1 VGSTVAHIR
10 RAMTTPS
17 APSPPAQ
24 PSLRTKLLWVAA
36 FYFASGFP
44 FGVATELLPVYYRQR
59 GVSLTD
65 IGLLSVIAL
74 PWTFKFLWAPLVD
87 RIATYKRWLL
97 SAQIGLAAAMLALL
111 VADPTRAM
119 PFLWVVLVAMATLS
133 ATQDIVVDA
142 YTIRLLD
149 TREYGAANGVRVT
162 AYRVAMLVAGGLL
175 LAAAGRLGWPTI
187 FVMAAGTMLAL
198 CAISFTI
205 PSREVARAGAGGLH
219 DLIDPLRELLTLPA
233 FAAVLLFVLTFK
245 LGDLS
250 LIPMT
255 KPFWVDRGFSTE
267 SIGGASTVGIVA
279 AIAGALVGG
288 ALTTR
293 WGIFTALWSLGLVQA
308 LSNLGYWA
316 ASQMPAAVSVLYGT
330 ILLEQFT
337 YGLGT
342 AAFLSFLMSLCS
354 KRFAATQYALLS
366 ALFRVGGVMAGAI
379 SGAVTEHVGYQTY
392 FLTTFLLALPA
403 FALLPWVRRAVM
415 RPAGS

>member
-1 VGSTVAHIR
+1 
-10 RAMTTPS
+10 MTTPPAAS
-17 APSPPAQ
+17 HTTAPI
-24 PSLRTKLLWVAA
+24 SLRTKLLWVAG

-87 RIATYKRWLL
+87 RVGTYKRWLL
-97 SAQIGLAAAMLALL
+97 GVQIGLAVTMLALL
-111 VADPTRAM
+111 VAEPTRAM
-119 PFLWVVLVAMATLS
+119 PLLWVVLLAMATLS

-149 TREYGAANGVRVT
+149 TREYGAANGMRVT
-162 AYRVAMLVAGGLL
+162 AYRVAMLVAGGVL

-187 FVMAAGTMLAL
+187 FVIAAATMLILA
-198 CAISFTI
+198 AISFTI
-205 PSREVARAGAGGLH
+205 PSSEVTRTSSVGGLR
-219 DLIDPLRELLTLPA
+219 DLVDPFRELLTLPA

-245 LGDLS
+245 LGDIS

-267 SIGGASTVGIVA
+267 SIGAASTVGIVA

-308 LSNLGYWA
+308 LSNLGYLA
-316 ASQMPAAVSVLYGT
+316 ASRMPAAESVLYGT
-330 ILLEQFT
+330 VLLEQFT

-366 ALFRVGGVMAGAI
+366 ALFRVGGVIAGAI
-379 SGAVTEHVGYQTY
+379 SGAITEHVGYGTY
-392 FLTTFLLALPA
+392 FLITFLLALPA
-403 FALLPWVRRAVM
+403 FGLLPWVRRAVV
-415 RPAGS
+415 R

>member
-1 VGSTVAHIR
+1 
-10 RAMTTPS
+10 MT
-17 APSPPAQ
+17 SPPDPVRAAAHV
-24 PSLRTKLLWVAA
+24 SLRTKLLWVAA

-65 IGLLSVIAL
+65 IGLLTVIAL

-87 RIATYKRWLL
+87 RIGTYKRWLL
-97 SAQIGLAAAMLALL
+97 AVQIGLASTMLGLL
-111 VADPTRAM
+111 AADPARAM
-119 PFLWVVLVAMATLS
+119 PLLWVVLLAMATLS

-149 TREYGAANGVRVT
+149 TREYGAANGMRVT
-162 AYRVAMLVAGGLL
+162 AYRVAMLVAAGVL
-175 LAAAGRLGWPTI
+175 LAVAGRLGWPTV
-187 FVMAAGTMLAL
+187 FMLAAGLMLIL
-198 CAISFTI
+198 TAISFTVPSGDI
-205 PSREVARAGAGGLH
+205 PRSAAHGGIR
-219 DLIDPLRELLTLPA
+219 DLVEPLRELFTLPA
-233 FAAVLLFVLTFK
+233 AGAVLVFVLTFK
-245 LGDLS
+245 LGDIS
-250 LIPMT
+250 LVPMT

-267 SIGGASTVGIVA
+267 SLGAASTVGIAA

-316 ASQMPAAVSVLYGT
+316 ASQLPAEQSVLYGA

-337 YGLGT
+337 SGLGT

-354 KRFAATQYALLS
+354 KRYAATQYALLS
-366 ALFRVGGVMAGAI
+366 ALFRVGGILAGAI
-379 SGAVTEHVGYQTY
+379 SGAITQHVGYGTY
-392 FLTTFLLALPA
+392 FFVTFLLALPA
-403 FALLPWVRRAVM
+403 FSLLPWVRKAVA
-415 RPAGS
+415 R

>member
-1 VGSTVAHIR
+1 VTSTPAPAH
-10 RAMTTPS
+10 TP
-17 APSPPAQ
+17 ARV
-24 PSLRTKLLWVAA
+24 SLRTKLLWVAA

-87 RIATYKRWLL
+87 RVSTYKRWLL
-97 SAQIGLAAAMLALL
+97 GVQIGLAVTMLGLL
-111 VADPTRAM
+111 AADPMRAM
-119 PFLWVVLVAMATLS
+119 PLLWIVLLAMATLS

-149 TREYGAANGVRVT
+149 TREYGAANGMRVT
-162 AYRVAMLVAGGLL
+162 AYRVAMLVAGGVLL
-175 LAAAGRLGWPTI
+175 TVAGRLGWPTI
-187 FVMAAGTMLAL
+187 FVIAAALMLVL
-198 CAISFTI
+198 TTISFTI
-205 PSREVARAGAGGLH
+205 PSSDMPRATTAGGMR
-219 DLIDPLRELLTLPA
+219 DLVDPLRELVTLPA
-233 FAAVLLFVLTFK
+233 AGAVLLFVLTFK
-245 LGDLS
+245 LGDIS

-267 SIGGASTVGIVA
+267 SIGAASTAGIIA
-279 AIAGALVGG
+279 AIAGALIGG

-308 LSNLGYWA
+308 FSNLGYWA
-316 ASQMPAAVSVLYGT
+316 ASQMPAEGSVLYGA

-337 YGLGT
+337 AGLGT

-354 KRFAATQYALLS
+354 KRYAATQYALLS
-366 ALFRVGGVMAGAI
+366 ALFRVGGIMAGTI
-379 SGAVTEHVGYQTY
+379 SGAITQHVGYGTY
-392 FLTTFLLALPA
+392 FLITFLLALPA
-403 FALLPWVRRAVM
+403 FGLLPWVRRAVV
-415 RPAGS
+415 R

>member
-1 VGSTVAHIR
+1 
-10 RAMTTPS
+10 MTSPS
-17 APSPPAQ
+17 APSATTAHV
-24 PSLRTKLLWVAA
+24 SLRTKLLWVAA

-87 RIATYKRWLL
+87 RIGTYKRWLL
-97 SAQIGLAAAMLALL
+97 GAQIGLTTTMVALL
-111 VADPTRAM
+111 IADPTRAM
-119 PFLWVVLVAMATLS
+119 SLLWIVLLAMATLS

-175 LAAAGRLGWPTI
+175 LALAGRLGWPTI
-187 FVMAAGTMLAL
+187 FIIAAGTMLAL
-198 CAISFTI
+198 CASSFTI
-205 PSREVARAGAGGLH
+205 PSSEVPRTSTAGGLR
-219 DLIDPLRELLTLPA
+219 DLVDPLRELLTLPVVG
-233 FAAVLLFVLTFK
+233 AVLLFVLTFK

-308 LSNLGYWA
+308 LSNLGYWV
-316 ASQMPAAVSVLYGT
+316 ASQMPATESVLYAT

-366 ALFRVGGVMAGAI
+366 ALFRVGGVIAGAI
-379 SGAVTEHVGYQTY
+379 SGAITEDVGYGTY
-392 FLTTFLLALPA
+392 FLITFLLALPA
-403 FALLPWVRRAVM
+403 FSLLPWIRRAVP
-415 RPAGS
+415 R

>member
-1 VGSTVAHIR
+1 
-10 RAMTTPS
+10 MTTPPEPLR
-17 APSPPAQ
+17 APAHV
-24 PSLRTKLLWVAA
+24 SLRTKLLWVAA

-44 FGVATELLPVYYRQR
+44 FGIATELLPVYYRQR

-65 IGLLSVIAL
+65 IGLLSVIAI

-87 RIATYKRWLL
+87 RLGTYKRWLL
-97 SAQIGLAAAMLALL
+97 AVQIGLAATMLALL
-111 VADPTRAM
+111 MADPARAM
-119 PFLWVVLVAMATLS
+119 PLLWVVLFAMATLS

-149 TREYGAANGVRVT
+149 TREYGAANGMRVT
-162 AYRVAMLVAGGLL
+162 AYRVAMLVAGGVLL
-175 LAAAGRLGWPTI
+175 TAAGRLGWPTV
-187 FVMAAGTMLAL
+187 FVLAAGLMLVL
-198 CAISFTI
+198 CAISFTV
-205 PSREVARAGAGGLH
+205 PSSEVPRETAHGGLR
-219 DLIDPLRELLTLPA
+219 DLVYPLRELLTLPA
-233 FAAVLLFVLTFK
+233 AAAVLVFVLTFK
-245 LGDLS
+245 LGDIS

-267 SIGGASTVGIVA
+267 SIGAASSVGIVA

-316 ASQMPAAVSVLYGT
+316 ASQMPAEETVLYGA

-342 AAFLSFLMSLCS
+342 SAFLSFLMSLCS
-354 KRFAATQYALLS
+354 KRYAATQYALLS
-366 ALFRVGGVMAGAI
+366 ALFRVGGIIAGAI
-379 SGAVTEHVGYQTY
+379 SGAITEHVGYGTY
-392 FLTTFLLALPA
+392 FFITFLLALPA
-403 FALLPWVRRAVM
+403 FALLPWVKRTVAR
-415 RPAGS
+415 

>member
-1 VGSTVAHIR
+1 
-10 RAMTTPS
+10 MTTPA
-17 APSPPAQ
+17 APSSGVAPV
-24 PSLRTKLLWVAA
+24 SLRTKLLWVAA

-87 RIATYKRWLL
+87 RVSTYKRWLL
-97 SAQIGLAAAMLALL
+97 GAQIGLAATMLALL
-111 VADPTRAM
+111 MADPARAM
-119 PFLWVVLVAMATLS
+119 PLLWIVLLAMATLS

-187 FVMAAGTMLAL
+187 FVIGAGAMLVL
-198 CAISFTI
+198 SAISFTI
-205 PSREVARAGAGGLH
+205 PSSDIPRATTAGGLR
-219 DLIDPLRELLTLPA
+219 DLVDPLRELLTLPA
-233 FAAVLLFVLTFK
+233 VGAVLLFVLTFK
-245 LGDLS
+245 LGDIS

-267 SIGGASTVGIVA
+267 SIGGASTVGIIA

-316 ASQMPAAVSVLYGT
+316 ASQMPAVESVLYGT

-366 ALFRVGGVMAGAI
+366 ALFRVGGVIAGAI
-379 SGAVTEHVGYQTY
+379 SGAITQHVGYATY
-392 FLTTFLLALPA
+392 FLITFLLALPA
-403 FALLPWVRRAVM
+403 FSLLPWIRRVVA
-415 RPAGS
+415 R

>member
-1 VGSTVAHIR
+1 
-10 RAMTTPS
+10 MTTPLATPHS
-17 APSPPAQ
+17 AQ

-74 PWTFKFLWAPLVD
+74 PWTFKFVWAPLVD

-97 SAQIGLAAAMLALL
+97 SAQMGLAVTMLALL
-111 VADPTRAM
+111 IADPVRAM
-119 PFLWVVLVAMATLS
+119 PSLWVVLVAMAVLS

-142 YTIRLLD
+142 YTIRLLE
-149 TREYGAANGVRVT
+149 TREYGAANGVRIT
-162 AYRVAMLVAGGLL
+162 AYRAAMLVAGGALL
-175 LAAAGRLGWPTI
+175 VAAGRLGWRTV
-187 FVMAAGTMLAL
+187 FVISAVVMGVLA
-198 CAISFTI
+198 AISLSI
-205 PSREVARAGAGGLH
+205 PSREVSRPSGATALQEFVH
-219 DLIDPLRELLTLPA
+219 PLRELLGLPA
-233 FAAVLLFVLTFK
+233 AGALLLFVLTFK
-245 LGDLS
+245 LGDIS

-267 SIGGASTVGIVA
+267 SIGAASTAGIIA
-279 AIAGALVGG
+279 AIAGALAGG

-293 WGIFTALWSLGLVQA
+293 VGIFTALWSLGLVQA
-308 LSNLGYWA
+308 LSNLGYWT
-316 ASQMPAAVSVLYGT
+316 ASRLPANDTTLYGT

-354 KRFAATQYALLS
+354 KRYAATQYALLS
-366 ALFRVGGVMAGAI
+366 ALFRVGGIIAGAI
-379 SGAVTEHVGYQTY
+379 SGAITEDVGYSTY
-392 FLTTFLLALPA
+392 FLITFLLALPA
-403 FALLPWVRRAVM
+403 FSLLPWVRRAVSASAV
-415 RPAGS
+415 RSEAVSEA

>member
-1 VGSTVAHIR
+1 
-10 RAMTTPS
+10 MTMPRE
-17 APSPPAQ
+17 PSPAAAHV
-24 PSLRTKLLWVAA
+24 SLRTKLLWVAA

-65 IGLLSVIAL
+65 IGLLTVIAL

-87 RIATYKRWLL
+87 RVGTYRRWLL
-97 SAQIGLAAAMLALL
+97 AVQIGLAATMLALL
-111 VADPTRAM
+111 AADPARAM
-119 PFLWVVLVAMATLS
+119 PLLWVVLVAMATLS

-162 AYRVAMLVAGGLL
+162 AYRVAMLVAGGVL

-187 FVMAAGTMLAL
+187 FVIAAGVMLIL
-198 CAISFTI
+198 TAISFTV
-205 PSREVARAGAGGLH
+205 PSADMPRAGTGGGLR
-219 DLIDPLRELLTLPA
+219 DLVEPVRQLLTLPA
-233 FAAVLLFVLTFK
+233 AAAVLLFVLTFK
-245 LGDLS
+245 LGDIS
-250 LIPMT
+250 LVPMT

-267 SIGGASTVGIVA
+267 SIGAASTVGIIA

-316 ASQMPAAVSVLYGT
+316 ASHLPAEGRVLYGA

-354 KRFAATQYALLS
+354 KRYAATQYALLS
-366 ALFRVGGVMAGAI
+366 ALFRVGGVIAGAI
-379 SGAVTEHVGYQTY
+379 SGAITQHVGYGTY
-392 FLTTFLLALPA
+392 FLITFGLALPA
-403 FALLPWVRRAVM
+403 FSLLPWVKRALA
-415 RPAGS
+415 R

>member
-1 VGSTVAHIR
+1 MTAPPEPVRASAHV
-10 RAMTTPS
+10 
-17 APSPPAQ
+17 
-24 PSLRTKLLWVAA
+24 SLRTKLLWVAA

-44 FGVATELLPVYYRQR
+44 FGIATELLPVYYRQR

-65 IGLLSVIAL
+65 IGLLSVIAI

-87 RIATYKRWLL
+87 RLGTYKRWLL
-97 SAQIGLAAAMLALL
+97 AVQIGLAATMLALL
-111 VADPTRAM
+111 IADPARAM
-119 PFLWVVLVAMATLS
+119 PMLWVVLFAMATLS

-149 TREYGAANGVRVT
+149 TREYGAANGMRVT
-162 AYRVAMLVAGGLL
+162 AYRVAMLVAGGVLL
-175 LAAAGRLGWPTI
+175 TAAGRLGWPTI
-187 FVMAAGTMLAL
+187 FVLAAGLMLIL
-198 CAISFTI
+198 SAISFTI
-205 PSREVARAGAGGLH
+205 PSSDMPRASTAGGLR
-219 DLIDPLRELLTLPA
+219 DLADPLRELITLPA

-245 LGDLS
+245 LGDIS

-267 SIGGASTVGIVA
+267 SIGAASSVGIVA

-293 WGIFTALWSLGLVQA
+293 WGIFTALWSLGL
-308 LSNLGYWA
+308 SNLGYWA
-316 ASQMPAAVSVLYGT
+316 ASRMPAVESVLYGT

-354 KRFAATQYALLS
+354 KRYAATQYALLS
-366 ALFRVGGVMAGAI
+366 ALFRVGGIIAGAI
-379 SGAVTEHVGYQTY
+379 SGAITEHVGYGTY
-392 FLTTFLLALPA
+392 FFVTFLLALPA
-403 FALLPWVRRAVM
+403 FSLLPWVKKTVAR
-415 RPAGS
+415 

>member
-1 VGSTVAHIR
+1 
-10 RAMTTPS
+10 MTTPLE
-17 APSPPAQ
+17 APRAAPQ
-24 PSLRTKLLWVAA
+24 VSLRTKLLWVAA

-44 FGVATELLPVYYRQR
+44 FGIATELLPVYYRQR

-87 RIATYKRWLL
+87 RIGTYKRWLL
-97 SAQIGLAAAMLALL
+97 AVQIGLALTMVALL
-111 VADPTRAM
+111 AADPARAM
-119 PFLWVVLVAMATLS
+119 PLLWVVLLAMATLS

-149 TREYGAANGVRVT
+149 TREYGVANGVRVT
-162 AYRVAMLVAGGLL
+162 AYRVAMLIAGGVLL
-175 LAAAGRLGWPTI
+175 TAAGRLGWPTV
-187 FVMAAGTMLAL
+187 FVLAAGLMLVL
-198 CAISFTI
+198 TVISFTV
-205 PSREVARAGAGGLH
+205 PSGDVPPAASHGGVR
-219 DLIDPLRELLTLPA
+219 DLVEPLRELFTLPA
-233 FAAVLLFVLTFK
+233 ASAVLVFVLTFK
-245 LGDLS
+245 LGDIS

-267 SIGGASTVGIVA
+267 SIGAASTIGIVA

-308 LSNLGYWA
+308 LSNLGYWS
-316 ASQMPAAVSVLYGT
+316 ASQLPAQQSVLYGA

-337 YGLGT
+337 AGLGT

-354 KRFAATQYALLS
+354 KRYAATQYALLS
-366 ALFRVGGVMAGAI
+366 ALFRVGGIIAGAI
-379 SGAVTEHVGYQTY
+379 SGAITENVGYGTY
-392 FLTTFLLALPA
+392 FFITFLLALPA
-403 FALLPWVRRAVM
+403 FSLLPWVRRAVP
-415 RPAGS
+415 R

>member
-1 VGSTVAHIR
+1 
-10 RAMTTPS
+10 MTAPS
-17 APSPPAQ
+17 AASSASRT
-24 PSLRTKLLWVAA
+24 SLRTKLLWVAA

-87 RIATYKRWLL
+87 RLGTYKRWLL
-97 SAQIGLAAAMLALL
+97 SAQVGLAATMLALL
-111 VADPTRAM
+111 IADPTRAM
-119 PFLWVVLVAMATLS
+119 PLLWVVLVAMAMLS

-149 TREYGAANGVRVT
+149 TREYGAANGMRVT
-162 AYRVAMLVAGGLL
+162 AYRVAMLVAGGAL
-175 LAAAGRLGWPTI
+175 LAAAGRLGWSTV
-187 FVMAAGTMLAL
+187 FVIAAVVMLVLAGVSL
-198 CAISFTI
+198 SI
-205 PSREVARAGAGGLH
+205 PASDVPRPREATGLQQ
-219 DLIDPLRELLTLPA
+219 LIHPLRQLMTLPA
-233 FAAVLLFVLTFK
+233 AGAVLLFVLTFK

-279 AIAGALVGG
+279 AITGALVGG

-316 ASQMPAAVSVLYGT
+316 ASQMPAVASVLYGT

-366 ALFRVGGVMAGAI
+366 AFFRVGGVIAGAI
-379 SGAVTEHVGYQTY
+379 SGAITEHVGYGTY
-392 FLTTFLLALPA
+392 FLITFLLALPA
-403 FALLPWVRRAVM
+403 FGLLPWVRKTTL
-415 RPAGS
+415 RPPSELEPISP

>member
-1 VGSTVAHIR
+1 MTAPPAHI
-10 RAMTTPS
+10 
-17 APSPPAQ
+17 
-24 PSLRTKLLWVAA
+24 SLRTKLLWVAA

-59 GVSLTD
+59 GVSLTE

-87 RIATYKRWLL
+87 RLGTYKRWLL
-97 SAQIGLAAAMLALL
+97 SAQIGLAATMLALL
-111 VADPTRAM
+111 AADPARAM
-119 PFLWVVLVAMATLS
+119 PLLWIVLFAMATLS

-175 LAAAGRLGWPTI
+175 LTVAGRLGWPTI
-187 FVMAAGTMLAL
+187 FVIAAGTMLGL

-205 PSREVARAGAGGLH
+205 PSSDMPPTSTGGGLR
-219 DLIDPLRELLTLPA
+219 DLVDPLRELLTGPA
-233 FAAVLLFVLTFK
+233 FGAVLLFVLTFK
-245 LGDLS
+245 LGDIS

-267 SIGGASTVGIVA
+267 SIGGASTLGIVA

-308 LSNLGYWA
+308 LSNLGYWT
-316 ASQMPAAVSVLYGT
+316 ASRMPAVESVLYGT

-366 ALFRVGGVMAGAI
+366 ALFRVGGIVAGAI
-379 SGAVTEHVGYQTY
+379 SGAITQHVGYGTY
-392 FLTTFLLALPA
+392 FLITFLLALPA
-403 FALLPWVRRAVM
+403 FALLPWVKRAVARQPT
-415 RPAGS
+415 RPTWP

>member
-1 VGSTVAHIR
+1 
-10 RAMTTPS
+10 MT
-17 APSPPAQ
+17 SPPEPVRTAAHV
-24 PSLRTKLLWVAA
+24 SLRTKLLWVAA

-44 FGVATELLPVYYRQR
+44 FGIATELLPVYYRQR

-65 IGLLSVIAL
+65 IGLLTVIAL

-87 RIATYKRWLL
+87 RIGTYKRWLL
-97 SAQIGLAAAMLALL
+97 AAQIGLALTMLGLL
-111 VADPTRAM
+111 AADPARAM
-119 PFLWVVLVAMATLS
+119 PLLWVVLLSMATLS

-149 TREYGAANGVRVT
+149 TREYGAANGMRVT
-162 AYRVAMLVAGGLL
+162 AYRVAMLAAGGVL
-175 LAAAGRLGWPTI
+175 LAIAGRLGWPTI
-187 FVMAAGTMLAL
+187 FVIAAAIMLVL
-198 CAISFTI
+198 TAISFTV
-205 PSREVARAGAGGLH
+205 PSSDVPRQGTAGGLRE
-219 DLIDPLRELLTLPA
+219 LVDPLRELITLPA
-233 FAAVLLFVLTFK
+233 FGAVLLFVLTFK
-245 LGDLS
+245 LGDIS

-255 KPFWVDRGFSTE
+255 KPFWVDRGFSTQ
-267 SIGGASTVGIVA
+267 SIGAASSVGIVA

-316 ASQMPAAVSVLYGT
+316 ASRMPAAESVLYGT

-354 KRFAATQYALLS
+354 KRYAATQYALLS
-366 ALFRVGGVMAGAI
+366 ALFRVGGIIAGAI
-379 SGAVTEHVGYQTY
+379 SGAITQHVGYGTY
-392 FLTTFLLALPA
+392 FFVTFLLALPA
-403 FALLPWVRRAVM
+403 FSLLPWVRRAVA
-415 RPAGS
+415 R

>member
-1 VGSTVAHIR
+1 
-10 RAMTTPS
+10 MTTPS
-17 APSPPAQ
+17 EPLRAPAHV
-24 PSLRTKLLWVAA
+24 SLRTKLLWVAA

-44 FGVATELLPVYYRQR
+44 FGIATELLPVYYRQR

-65 IGLLSVIAL
+65 IGLLSVIAI

-87 RIATYKRWLL
+87 RLGTYKRWLL
-97 SAQIGLAAAMLALL
+97 AVQIGLAATMLALL
-111 VADPTRAM
+111 IADPARAM
-119 PFLWVVLVAMATLS
+119 PMLWVVLFAMATLS

-149 TREYGAANGVRVT
+149 TREYGAANGMRVT
-162 AYRVAMLVAGGLL
+162 AYRVAMLVAGGVLL
-175 LAAAGRLGWPTI
+175 TAAGRLGWPTI
-187 FVMAAGTMLAL
+187 FVLAAGLMLIL
-198 CAISFTI
+198 SAISFTI
-205 PSREVARAGAGGLH
+205 PSSDMPRASTAGGLR
-219 DLIDPLRELLTLPA
+219 DLADPLRELITLPA

-245 LGDLS
+245 LGDIS

-267 SIGGASTVGIVA
+267 SIGAASSVGIVA

-316 ASQMPAAVSVLYGT
+316 ASRMPAVESVLYGT

-354 KRFAATQYALLS
+354 KRYAATQYALLS
-366 ALFRVGGVMAGAI
+366 ALFRVGGIIAGAI
-379 SGAVTEHVGYQTY
+379 SGAITEHVGYGTY
-392 FLTTFLLALPA
+392 FFVTFLLALPA
-403 FALLPWVRRAVM
+403 FSLLPWVKKTVAR
-415 RPAGS
+415 

>member
-1 VGSTVAHIR
+1 MPAPHESLPRAAHV
-10 RAMTTPS
+10 
-17 APSPPAQ
+17 
-24 PSLRTKLLWVAA
+24 SLRTKLLWVAA

-44 FGVATELLPVYYRQR
+44 FGIATELLPVYYRQR

-65 IGLLSVIAL
+65 IGLLSVVAL
-74 PWTFKFLWAPLVD
+74 AWTFKFLWAPLVD
-87 RIATYKRWLL
+87 RVGTYKRWLL
-97 SAQIGLAAAMLALL
+97 AAQIGLAASMLALL
-111 VADPTRAM
+111 AADPVRAM
-119 PFLWVVLVAMATLS
+119 PLLWIALIVLATLS

-149 TREYGAANGVRVT
+149 TREYGAANGMRVT

-187 FVMAAGTMLAL
+187 FVIAAGTMLAL
-198 CAISFTI
+198 SAISLTI
-205 PSREVARAGAGGLH
+205 PTGDIPRVSTAGGLRG
-219 DLIDPLRELLTLPA
+219 LVDPLRELYSLPA
-233 FAAVLLFVLTFK
+233 AGAVLLFILTFK

-267 SIGGASTVGIVA
+267 TIGAASTVGIVA
-279 AIAGALVGG
+279 AIAGALAGG

-308 LSNLGYWA
+308 LSNLGYVA
-316 ASQMPAAVSVLYGT
+316 ASRLPAENSVIYGT

-342 AAFLSFLMSLCS
+342 AAFLSFVMTLCS
-354 KRFAATQYALLS
+354 KRYAATEYALLS
-366 ALFRVGGVMAGAI
+366 ALFRVGGIIAGTI
-379 SGAVTEHVGYQTY
+379 SGAITQHVGYATY
-392 FLTTFLLALPA
+392 FLITFLLALPA
-403 FALLPWVRRAVM
+403 FSLLPWVRKATS
-415 RPAGS
+415 A